1 MSFFTEQTKRM
12 ISLLKEGQ
20 SLNVVRDFYAQLSRI
35 RPIHS
40 VALINSL
47 EASDM
52 DSSKLIST
60 SITYRDWMKDISLED
75 IRNHIVFTI
84 WKEHQMVVDIN
95 PYYDSSIDNTLYHKQ
110 YNISDVSLHAEEIG
124 NLLETSF
131 YIRQVCVLKEL
142 IEDNFDDL
150 SIIEDPEWD
159 MYHFWLLHCI
169 NTKGLVYTV
178 YENFKLLES
187 LIGYSN

>member
-84 WKEHQMVVDIN
+84 WKEHQM
-95 PYYDSSIDNTLYHKQ
+95 
-110 YNISDVSLHAEEIG
+110 A
-124 NLLETSF
+124 
-131 YIRQVCVLKEL
+131 
-142 IEDNFDDL
+142 
-150 SIIEDPEWD
+150 
-159 MYHFWLLHCI
+159 
-169 NTKGLVYTV
+169 
-178 YENFKLLES
+178 
-187 LIGYSN
+187 